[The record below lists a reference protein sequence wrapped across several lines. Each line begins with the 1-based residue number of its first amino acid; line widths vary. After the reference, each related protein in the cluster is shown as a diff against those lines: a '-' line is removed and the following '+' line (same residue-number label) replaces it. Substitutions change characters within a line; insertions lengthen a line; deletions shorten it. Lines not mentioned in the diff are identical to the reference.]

1 MSIAQKLP
9 WVIPYVDDSL
19 EIFDDGGA
27 VAHPEVCVEGRESWV
42 LSRHYA
48 GVREVVGVS
57 CLIHFFAG
65 GVYGGWI
72 ARVLPMK
79 NGLACSHFGKSES
92 RRSRPAFTPGI
103 RMTLAAIKIL
113 IVDWSDMV
121 GIGFFE

>member
-1 MSIAQKLP
+1 MLMIV
-9 WVIPYVDDSL
+9 WRF
-19 EIFDDGGA
+19 FDDGGA

-57 CLIHFFAG
+57 ECVIERCCLIHFFAG

-72 ARVLPMK
+72 ARVLVDEEWI
-79 NGLACSHFGKSES
+79 GLACQKFGKSES
-92 RRSRPAFTPGI
+92 RRSRPAFTTGI